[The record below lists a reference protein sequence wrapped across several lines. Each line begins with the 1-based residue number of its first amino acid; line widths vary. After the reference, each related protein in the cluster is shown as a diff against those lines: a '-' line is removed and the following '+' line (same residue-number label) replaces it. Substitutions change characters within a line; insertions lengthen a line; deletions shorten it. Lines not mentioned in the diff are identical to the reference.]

1 MADKGSNAWLW
12 WSIGGIATLGL
23 GLGIYYFV
31 QTKKEEEGEKKNE
44 STPPPITSG
53 GSGGSP
59 SQTNTNQTPA
69 PTPAPTTQ
77 EEVIVPKPTPF
88 TSVEQSNAFRQ
99 WVNENY
105 ASFAREIDLDPI
117 LSSTSSMNNATIQK
131 AWGKLSNEYY
141 TANDNALGIGF
152 RLATNTKNISGGVTW
167 NSSETNPRGQIT
179 LYTDGKITA
188 NAVNA
193 QGVQSKFRQGG
204 WYKSGSNFKFAIAG
218 ENQSVGLFNVQN
230 AFWSILKKAGIYN
243 DSSNSY
249 SSFAD
254 ANGGEDLVF
263 GVNGG
268 EGGMAQD
275 MML

>member
-1 MADKGSNAWLW
+1 MADKGSNSWLW

-23 GLGIYYFV
+23 GLGIYYFI
-31 QTKKEEEGEKKNE
+31 QSKREEEQKKNDE
-44 STPPPITSG
+44 ASTPPISSGSSNPPVNTS
-53 GSGGSP
+53 
-59 SQTNTNQTPA
+59 
-69 PTPAPTTQ
+69 PTPSPVTTTQ

-105 ASFAREIDLDPI
+105 NTFAKEIDLDPI
-117 LSSTSSMNNATIQK
+117 LSSTTSMNNATIQK

-141 TANDNALGIGF
+141 TANSNALGLGF
-152 RLATNTKNISGGVTW
+152 RLATNTKSISGGVTW
-167 NSSETNPRGQIT
+167 FSSETNPRGQVT
-179 LYTDGKITA
+179 MYTDGKITA

-218 ENQSVGLFNVQN
+218 EDQSVGLFNVQN
-230 AFWSILKKAGIYN
+230 AFWNILKKAGIFN
-243 DSSNSY
+243 DSTNTY
-249 SSFAD
+249 SSFANAD
-254 ANGGEDLVF
+254 GRDDIVF

-268 EGGMAQD
+268 EGGIAQD